1 MPVSCG
7 NKIEFSFGTNYASFC
22 SDSHIYKNQWSPN
35 FSIFNGHNINIYAHM
50 FNKVYIAN
58 DLTVLRHIMGYVQ
71 NVSTEVPEGSKL
83 CNTFGTNER
92 VH

>member
-1 MPVSCG
+1 
-7 NKIEFSFGTNYASFC
+7 
-22 SDSHIYKNQWSPN
+22 
-35 FSIFNGHNINIYAHM
+35 M

-58 DLTVLRHIMGYVQ
+58 DLTVLRHIMGYIQ